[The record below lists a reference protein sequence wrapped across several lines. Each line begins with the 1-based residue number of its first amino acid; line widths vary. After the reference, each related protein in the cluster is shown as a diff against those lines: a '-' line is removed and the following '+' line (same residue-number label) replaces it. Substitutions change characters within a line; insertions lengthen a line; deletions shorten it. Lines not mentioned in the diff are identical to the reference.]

1 MTDRLD
7 GKVAVITGAANGLG
21 LACAERFAE
30 EGAAIVVGDLLANAG
45 QEVARAIGAAGG
57 KAIAVQLD
65 TTKEADNERLAEA
78 AVSEFGRIDI
88 VIPAAGVAS
97 PGYVT
102 NEDEANAEK
111 QRAAAEDPLGHSFI
125 YQPVE
130 MWDQVLDVNLHGVML
145 TLRSTLRRMIERGEG
160 GVVVT
165 IASILAKLPV
175 GAPSAPYSVSKA
187 GVWMLTKSMA
197 PELAKHGIRIN
208 AIGPGFFET
217 SMTASIRSDETALQQ
232 SLTAVPMGRMGHPR
246 ELANTALFLASDES
260 SYFTGQLLI
269 PDGGWLPT
277 A

>member
-1 MTDRLD
+1 MIPPP
-7 GKVAVITGAANGLG
+7 VI
-21 LACAERFAE
+21 
-30 EGAAIVVGDLLANAG
+30 
-45 QEVARAIGAAGG
+45 
-57 KAIAVQLD
+57 
-65 TTKEADNERLAEA
+65 
-78 AVSEFGRIDI
+78 
-88 VIPAAGVAS
+88 AS

-111 QRAAAEDPLGHSFI
+111 QGSAPEAALGHSFND
-125 YQPVE
+125 QPDE
-130 MWDQVLDVNLHGVML
+130 RWDEVLEVNLHGGMV

-260 SYFTGQLLI
+260 SYFTGQLLN